1 MPHKHHEI
9 HTRLKRRRKKRG
21 WWKYIL
27 PGASLIGKSALTT
40 TFPVVAGVG
49 LTLGYLI
56 GNIEPMS
63 PEERRLA
70 GDASVIQTGMASA
83 KEENADDSAPGFVDK
98 VTASISGM
106 KGVKWNVQ
114 QDGRIKVVIP
124 YKRESIEEPENYE
137 HGENEFTITPGANG
151 EMAIEQKTKRN
162 MAIYGYNEEKGTG
175 KIIIREEGVVIKMR
189 NREALL
195 RVPNIMKKLKG
206 GDWQNFE
213 VEWKGTP
220 GARNFD
226 YQTVTT
232 DANGNVMIRD
242 VAPGAKTNP
251 SGAIRPN
258 MRMNRSYE

>member
-1 MPHKHHEI
+1 MPY
-9 HTRLKRRRKKRG
+9 KRIKTSRKKRS

-27 PGASLIGKSALTT
+27 LGQFLTGASLIGKSALTT

-70 GDASVIQTGMASA
+70 SNTSVIQAEMASA
-83 KEENADDSAPGFVDK
+83 REEKADDSGPGFVDK
-98 VTASISGM
+98 VTAAVTGM

-151 EMAIEQKTKRN
+151 EMAIEQKTKRH

-195 RVPNIMKKLKG
+195 RVPNIMQKMK
-206 GDWQNFE
+206 DQSWQNFE

-220 GARNFD
+220 GARNFI
-226 YQTVTT
+226 YQTVET

-242 VAPGAKTNP
+242 VAPGAKTSR
-251 SGAIRPN
+251 SGAIRPR
-258 MRMNRSYE
+258 MRMNQKYD

>member
-9 HTRLKRRRKKRG
+9 HTRLKRCKEKRG

-70 GDASVIQTGMASA
+70 SNTSVIQAGMASA
-83 KEENADDSAPGFVDK
+83 KKENADDSAPGFVDK
-98 VTASISGM
+98 VTTAVTGM

-137 HGENEFTITPGANG
+137 RGENEFTITPGANG
-151 EMAIEQKTKRN
+151 EMAIEQKTKRH

-175 KIIIREEGVVIKMR
+175 KIIIREEGVVIRMR
-189 NREALL
+189 GREALL
-195 RVPNIMKKLKG
+195 RVPNIMDKLKG
-206 GDWQNFE
+206 GNWQNFE

-220 GARNFD
+220 GARNFI
-226 YQTVTT
+226 YQTVET

-242 VAPGAKTNP
+242 VAPGAKTSP
-251 SGAIRPN
+251 SGAIRPS
-258 MRMNRSYE
+258 MRMNRKYD

>member
-9 HTRLKRRRKKRG
+9 HTRLKRCKEKRG

-70 GDASVIQTGMASA
+70 SNTSVIQAGMASA

-98 VTASISGM
+98 VTASITGM

-124 YKRESIEEPENYE
+124 YKRESIEDPENYE
-137 HGENEFTITPGANG
+137 RGENEFTITPGANG
-151 EMAIEQKTKRN
+151 EMAIEQKTKRH
-162 MAIYGYNEEKGTG
+162 MAIHGYNEEKGTG
-175 KIIIREEGVVIKMR
+175 KIIIRKEGVVIKMR

-195 RVPNIMKKLKG
+195 RVPNIMQKLKG
-206 GDWQNFE
+206 QDWQNFE

-220 GARNFD
+220 GARNFI
-226 YQTVTT
+226 YQTVET

-242 VAPGAKTNP
+242 VAPGAKTSP
-251 SGAIRPN
+251 SGAIRPS
-258 MRMNRSYE
+258 MRMNRKYD

>member
-1 MPHKHHEI
+1 
-9 HTRLKRRRKKRG
+9 
-21 WWKYIL
+21 
-27 PGASLIGKSALTT
+27 
-40 TFPVVAGVG
+40 
-49 LTLGYLI
+49 
-56 GNIEPMS
+56 
-63 PEERRLA
+63 
-70 GDASVIQTGMASA
+70 
-83 KEENADDSAPGFVDK
+83 
-98 VTASISGM
+98 
-106 KGVKWNVQ
+106 
-114 QDGRIKVVIP
+114 
-124 YKRESIEEPENYE
+124 
-137 HGENEFTITPGANG
+137 
-151 EMAIEQKTKRN
+151 
-162 MAIYGYNEEKGTG
+162 
-175 KIIIREEGVVIKMR
+175 MR

>member
-1 MPHKHHEI
+1 MPY
-9 HTRLKRRRKKRG
+9 KRRKINRKKRS

-27 PGASLIGKSALTT
+27 LGQFLKGASMIGKSALTT

-70 GDASVIQTGMASA
+70 SNTSVIQAGMASA
-83 KEENADDSAPGFVDK
+83 REENADDSAPSFAEK
-98 VTASISGM
+98 VTTAVTGM
-106 KGVKWNVQ
+106 KGVKWDVQ

-124 YKRESIEEPENYE
+124 YKRESMEEPENYE
-137 HGENEFTITPGANG
+137 HGTNEFTITPGADG
-151 EMAIEQKTKRN
+151 EMAIEQKTKRH

-189 NREALL
+189 NREAIL
-195 RVPNIMKKLKG
+195 RVPNIMQKLKG

-220 GARNFD
+220 GARNFI
-226 YQTVTT
+226 YQTVET
-232 DANGNVMIRD
+232 DAQGNVMIRD
-242 VAPGAKTNP
+242 VAPGAKTSR
-251 SGAIRPN
+251 SGAIRPR
-258 MRMNRSYE
+258 MRMNRNYE